1 MKIIKQLPLK
11 SPLDRPAIIT
21 IGNFDGMHLG
31 HQMLLKRLANE
42 AKKENKAS
50 VVISYTNHPAEVLRP
65 HIPICRICTL
75 EQKTQL
81 IEKLN
86 IDLLVLLTFDKE
98 FAAQSAEEF
107 LTRLQTSIPYSQ
119 LILGWDATLGKDR
132 EGSKDTVRKL
142 ATQYHFK
149 VDYLDQL
156 LTDHKPVSSTEI
168 RKNLT
173 QGNLKEIEHLLGRKY
188 SILSKVFKGEGKGK
202 KLGFPTANLDV
213 RGLCL
218 PPLGVYAV
226 DALMNDKSYKAIAN
240 LGVAPTMRQ
249 DSTPILEVHIF
260 DFEEDLYD
268 QSIEVIFKSFIRP
281 EKKFST
287 PDELRTQIA
296 KDIQIAREA

>member
-1 MKIIKQLPLK
+1 
-11 SPLDRPAIIT
+11 
-21 IGNFDGMHLG
+21 MHLG
-31 HQMLLKRLANE
+31 HQMLLKKLASE

-65 HIPICRICTL
+65 QTPICRICTL

-107 LTRLQTSIPYSQ
+107 LTKLQTSIPYSQ

-132 EGSKDTVRKL
+132 EGSKDTVKKL

-156 LTDHKPVSSTEI
+156 LTDQKPVSSTEI
-168 RKNLT
+168 RKNLA
-173 QGNLKEIEHLLGRKY
+173 QGHLKEIEHLLGRKY

-226 DALMNDKSYKAIAN
+226 DALIDGKSYKAIAN

-249 DSTPILEVHIF
+249 DSTPILEVHVF
-260 DFEEDLYD
+260 DFEKDLYD

-281 EKKFST
+281 EKKFT
-287 PDELRTQIA
+287 GPDELRAQIA
-296 KDIQIAREA
+296 KDIQLAKES